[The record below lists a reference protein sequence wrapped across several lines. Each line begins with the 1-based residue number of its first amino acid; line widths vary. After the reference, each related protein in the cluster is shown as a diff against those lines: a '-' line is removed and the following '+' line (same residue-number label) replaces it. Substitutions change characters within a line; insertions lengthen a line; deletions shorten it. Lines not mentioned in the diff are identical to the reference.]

1 MAMATNA
8 ADSDADDDG
17 IVNIRRYR
25 SVLLRRAACLLLAQA
40 QSYPLGFPLF
50 LQDFGVLIFGDEWKG
65 NEGKR
70 ETGTH
75 GRDQR
80 RRRKEQSLASVRR
93 SKMR

>member
-25 SVLLRRAACLLLAQA
+25 SVLLRRAACLLAC
-40 QSYPLGFPLF
+40 SFSPLGFPF

-70 ETGTH
+70 ETGIH